1 MLYEDPTIHE
11 RRWFLLGV
19 MCLSLVLVVASVSGL
34 NVALP
39 SLQSDLQA
47 TATELQWIIDAY
59 ALVFAGCLLTA
70 GALGDRFGRKRALLA
85 GLVVFAAGALVAG
98 LATEAPQVIAGRAV
112 TGLGAAFVMPATLSI
127 ITTVF
132 PPLERRRAIA
142 MWAGFAGAGAALGPL
157 VSGALLEFFWWGSAL
172 LVNVP
177 LVAGIVVAVVMF
189 APESR
194 DPDATPLDPVGA
206 GLSLVG
212 LTALVFGIIEG
223 PDRGWSDSIVLVAF
237 AVAAVCL
244 LAFVMWEHRTRH
256 PMLPMW
262 LFRDRRFS
270 VGAGVITVTFFV
282 MLGFFYL
289 STQYLQFV
297 RGYSPFE
304 AGAAMLP
311 LALTMLIVSPR
322 SAVLAERLGS
332 GRVISL
338 GFLAVAAG
346 CLVISTMSPT
356 TPYLVWAA
364 ALVLLAT
371 GMGLTMAP
379 STGSIMSAVPMA
391 KAGVGSA
398 VNDTTREVGGALG
411 IAVLGSIINAGYRSR
426 IDLTGIP
433 LPPQA
438 KAAAEESVG
447 AATAIA
453 RQIPGGDELAHRA
466 GEAFTSAFHVANL
479 TSVALLV
486 AGAAVVAVV
495 FNRRAEEAATQ
506 QFEEQHPPI
515 ASNP

>member
-1 MLYEDPTIHE
+1 
-11 RRWFLLGV
+11 
-19 MCLSLVLVVASVSGL
+19 
-34 NVALP
+34 
-39 SLQSDLQA
+39 
-47 TATELQWIIDAY
+47 
-59 ALVFAGCLLTA
+59 
-70 GALGDRFGRKRALLA
+70 
-85 GLVVFAAGALVAG
+85 
-98 LATEAPQVIAGRAV
+98 
-112 TGLGAAFVMPATLSI
+112 
-127 ITTVF
+127 
-132 PPLERRRAIA
+132 
-142 MWAGFAGAGAALGPL
+142 
-157 VSGALLEFFWWGSAL
+157 
-172 LVNVP
+172 
-177 LVAGIVVAVVMF
+177 
-189 APESR
+189 
-194 DPDATPLDPVGA
+194 
-206 GLSLVG
+206 
-212 LTALVFGIIEG
+212 
-223 PDRGWSDSIVLVAF
+223 
-237 AVAAVCL
+237 
-244 LAFVMWEHRTRH
+244 
-256 PMLPMW
+256 MLPMW

-311 LALTMLIVSPR
+311 LALTMLVVSPR

-398 VNDTTREVGGALG
+398 VNDTTREVGGAIG